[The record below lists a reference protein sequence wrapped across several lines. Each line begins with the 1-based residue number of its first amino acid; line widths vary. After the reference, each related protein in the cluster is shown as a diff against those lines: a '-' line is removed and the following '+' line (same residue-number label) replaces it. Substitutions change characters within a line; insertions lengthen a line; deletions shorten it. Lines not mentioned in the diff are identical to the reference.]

1 MNINSIA
8 GGSCLKNLA
17 CLGFLTLLAACGAS
31 PAPQF
36 FGATRTEVT
45 KGGINFVVF
54 QKEDHAEV
62 VRLGYLTRA
71 QRAPVQGL
79 MAEAVEEATG
89 CAVRPDWTARRVP
102 RVFEQPR
109 ARIFALWGQ
118 DGFRSE
124 MRGSPPRTLVVFRR
138 EANDRRR
145 GFLP

>member
-1 MNINSIA
+1 MGKPMNINSFA
-8 GGSCLKNLA
+8 GRSCVKNLA

-79 MAEAVEEATG
+79 MAEAAEEATG
-89 CAVRPDWTARRVP
+89 CAVRPGSMVTGLPGDTGEAR
-102 RVFEQPR
+102 FS
-109 ARIFALWGQ
+109 L
-118 DGFRSE
+118 DC
-124 MRGSPPRTLVVFRR
+124 
-138 EANDRRR
+138 
-145 GFLP
+145 